1 MRIACILTFSV
12 KAGKGDSREWGE
24 QSRVSSEGGEKQVG
38 LHKGVSQQG

>member
-24 QSRVSSEGGEKQVG
+24 QFRVSSEGGEKQVG